1 MKKCFISLILLAF
14 FAAGTTITAQDR
26 QDDRLGLPG
35 DNLNLYAVMKLF
47 QESKTLEGFE
57 RSLNDPDL
65 RINNLDLNGDNMVD
79 YIKVNDNIDGNV
91 HNIVLQDA
99 ISERENQ
106 DVAVFTV
113 QRFPD
118 GQVQIQLTG
127 DEELYGRNYIIE
139 PIFDNEGQ
147 TPNPGYNGGGNIII
161 TRTSPELIASW
172 PVVRFIYAPR
182 YVVWHSAWNWGYYP
196 SYWHPWHPFF
206 WDFYY
211 GYHYRWFNDY
221 YGHYRRWDVHR
232 YDRWNDFYFASRRS
246 YSPNVYSRIRN
257 GNYTSTYSH
266 PEERKD
272 GEALFATMHPRENRR
287 YSDNTSVNNQPRRSS
302 SQSTGISN
310 TSGTRTSTARRSNSA
325 VTSRPDASSRAGQNV
340 RTNQLSRKAT
350 TGVSS
355 SDRRTG
361 KLKKGEKA
369 SKNKVKKGSDTEKG
383 NRRK

>member
-1 MKKCFISLILLAF
+1 MKKCTISLILLAF
-14 FAAGTTITAQDR
+14 FAAGTTIKAQDR

-79 YIKVNDNIDGNV
+79 YIKVNDYVDGNV

-99 ISERENQ
+99 VSERENQ

-139 PIFDNEGQ
+139 PILDDQGV
-147 TPNPGYNGGGNIII
+147 TPNPGYTGGGNIII
-161 TRTSPELIASW
+161 TRTSPVLIASW
-172 PVVRFIYAPR
+172 PVIRFIYAPR
-182 YVVWHSAWNWGYYP
+182 YVVWHSSWYWGYWP
-196 SYWHPWHPFF
+196 SYWHPWRPFY
-206 WDFYY
+206 WDYYY
-211 GYHYRWFNDY
+211 GYHYRWYNYY
-221 YGHYRRWDVHR
+221 YGHYRHWDMHR
-232 YDRWNDFYFASRRS
+232 YNHWNDFYFSSRRS
-246 YSPNVYSRIRN
+246 YSPNVYSRIKA

-272 GEALFATMHPRENRR
+272 GEALFARLHPRENRR
-287 YSDNTSVNNQPRRSS
+287 YSDNSSVNNQVRRSG
-302 SQSTGISN
+302 SQSTRITN
-310 TSGTRTSTARRSNSA
+310 TSVTGTSTTRRSNSG
-325 VTSRPDASSRAGQNV
+325 VTTRTNASSGTDKNI
-340 RTNQLSRKAT
+340 RTNQSSRKST
-350 TGVSS
+350 TGISS
-355 SDRRTG
+355 TNRRTS
-361 KLKKGEKA
+361 KSKKAVKETKV
-369 SKNKVKKGSDTEKG
+369 KNKKDSDSEKTG
-383 NRRK
+383 RRR